1 MPKLEWDKADERLY
15 ETGVD
20 QGVLFPYVDG
30 TPGAGVVWNGLSSV
44 TESPE
49 GAEATDVW
57 ADNMKYVS
65 MRSAEN
71 FKGTI
76 EAYMSPEEFDECD
89 GSAAPTGTVGLKLTQ
104 QTRKP
109 FGFAYRT
116 KVGSASKGDDFGYI
130 IHLVYGATAAP
141 SERQHQTVNDSPEAM
156 SLSWEFDTTPVPV
169 TGYKPTAHLEID
181 STKCKT
187 AAEKACL
194 AALEAAIYGTDPD
207 TEAGTQGTAS
217 RLPMPSEVITIMTP
231 AT

>member
-1 MPKLEWDKADERLY
+1 MPKLEWDKAEERLY

-20 QGVLFPYVDG
+20 CGVLFPYANGAPG
-30 TPGAGVVWNGLSSV
+30 TGVVWNGLSSV
-44 TESPE
+44 SESPE

-89 GSAAPTGTVGLKLTQ
+89 GSVAPAGTVGLKISQ
-104 QTRKP
+104 QARKP
-109 FGFAYRT
+109 FGFSYRT
-116 KVGSASKGDDFGYI
+116 KVGNAATGDEFGYI

-141 SERQHQTVNDSPEAM
+141 SERQYQTVNDSPEAM
-156 SLSWEFDTTPVPV
+156 TLSWEFDTTPVAIA
-169 TGYKPTAHLEID
+169 GYKPTAHLEID

-194 AALEAAIYGTDPD
+194 AALEKILYGSD
-207 TEAGTQGTAS
+207 TVGEEAGSTS
-217 RLPMPSEVITIMTP
+217 RLPLPAEVITIMTP
-231 AT
+231 STD